1 MLKNVRIGGRL
12 GLGFGIMLLI
22 VIAVGATGY
31 WGVRESTQTTV
42 AMLQGDATISE
53 YASLAATNVLGLRRY
68 EKDLFLNLGNHEHEK
83 EYLGKWNDQRD
94 HLVKNLQELEK
105 LVVLQKEKD
114 AVKAMKE
121 ELAAYEAGV
130 TKIYQGIEAGRIR
143 TPAQANAATE
153 PYKAGIHKFEG
164 VSKEMA
170 EESNHRMDSK
180 EKVMIDLSRHVT
192 LLVLGS
198 ILVSLIVGILVS
210 FLISRSITAPI
221 NAAVEI
227 AKTVAEGDLTVVV
240 EVNSKDEVGE
250 LLTAMQTMVQN
261 LMAMIGKI
269 RGTSG
274 EVASAAGQISA
285 NTQQLTKSAHGQ
297 ASATEETSA
306 TMVQMAAS
314 IQTVAANADSLAA
327 NADEVSSSIEELG
340 ASSEQVAKSADVMAS
355 AVAETSATIEQMTI
369 SIDNVAQNADE
380 LMTSVAETSATIEQ
394 ITVSI
399 DQVATNSQ
407 ELQKVVADSSST
419 IEEMAASIR
428 QVAKNV
434 EEADQVAKG
443 AAKEGNAGLEAGQQ
457 AVAAMGRVAEVIEK
471 TSDSILNL
479 GRRSEEIGNIVKV
492 IGEIADQTNLL
503 ALNAAIEAARAGDAG
518 RGFAVVADEV
528 RKLAERSMGA
538 TKEIAQVI
546 RQVQVDTGE
555 SVKFGEIA
563 SQEAKNSMELITLAG
578 NSLENIVSSIDRTS
592 TLMSDIAR
600 MTAEQSNASN
610 QVLQAVEQMSGASD
624 VVANAA
630 REQATGGRQ
639 IRIAVERMNQL
650 TQEVTGSAKEQ
661 ALGSRQI
668 RIAVENMNQ
677 VTGQVTIA
685 TREQSLSARQIV
697 GAVNSMTSMTQSVA
711 NATAEQKKGGEM
723 VVVAMDNISDITRE
737 NLSAV
742 EQLSR
747 AAQNLTQQAEEM
759 TALVGTFKVA

>member
-22 VIAVGATGY
+22 IVAVGGTGY
-31 WGVRESTQTTV
+31 WGVRESTQTTI
-42 AMLQGDATISE
+42 AMLQGDAAISE
-53 YASLAATNVLGLRRY
+53 GASQARAHVVGMRRY
-68 EKDLFLNLGNHEHEK
+68 EKDLFLNLGNRQHEK
-83 EYLGKWNDQRD
+83 EYLDKWKDQRE
-94 HLVKNLQELEK
+94 ELESHLK
-105 LVVLQKEKD
+105 ELEQVVVVPKEKEGI
-114 AVKAMKE
+114 KTMKE
-121 ELAAYEAGV
+121 ELVVYG
-130 TKIYQGIEAGRIR
+130 TGFNKIYQEIEAGRIK
-143 TPAQANAATE
+143 TPIQANAAIE
-153 PYKAGIHKFEG
+153 PYKAGIHKFETAAN
-164 VSKEMA
+164 ELA
-170 EESNHRMDSK
+170 EDSHKRMDGR
-180 EKVMIDLSRHVT
+180 EKVMLDLSRHVT
-192 LLVLGS
+192 LLVLSS
-198 ILVSLIVGILVS
+198 ILVSLVVGILVS
-210 FLISRSITAPI
+210 FLITRSITVPI
-221 NAAVEI
+221 NAAVEV
-227 AKTVAEGDLTVVV
+227 AKTVAQGDLTVAVV
-240 EVNSKDEVGE
+240 VNSKDEVGE
-250 LLTAMQTMVQN
+250 LLSAMQTMVQN

-314 IQTVAANADSLAA
+314 IQTVAGNADALAA

-355 AVAETSATIEQMTI
+355 AVAETSATIEQMTV
-369 SIDNVAQNADE
+369 SIENVAQNAEE
-380 LMTSVAETSATIEQ
+380 LMSSVAETSATIEQ

-399 DQVATNSQ
+399 DQVAANSQ
-407 ELQKVVADSSST
+407 DLQKVVGDSSST

-457 AVAAMGRVAEVIEK
+457 AVTAMGRVAEVIEK
-471 TSDSILNL
+471 TSESILNL

-538 TKEIAQVI
+538 TKEIALVI
-546 RQVQVDTGE
+546 RQVQADTGE
-555 SVKFGEIA
+555 SVKYGEIA

-578 NSLENIVSSIDRTS
+578 NSLENIVSSIERTS

-600 MTAEQSNASN
+600 MTAEQSNASS
-610 QVLQAVEQMSGASD
+610 QVIRAVEQMSGASD

-630 REQATGGRQ
+630 REQAAGGRQ

-668 RIAVENMNQ
+668 RIAVDNMNQ
-677 VTGQVTIA
+677 VTSQVTIA

-697 GAVNSMTSMTQSVA
+697 SAVNSMTSMTQSVA
-711 NATAEQKKGGEM
+711 NATAEQKKGGDM
-723 VVVAMDNISDITRE
+723 VVTAMDNISDITRE

-747 AAQNLTQQAEEM
+747 AAQNLTLQAEEM
-759 TALVGTFKVA
+759 TALVGTFKVN

>member
-22 VIAVGATGY
+22 VIAVGGTGY
-31 WGVRESTQTTV
+31 WGVRESTQTTI
-42 AMLQGDATISE
+42 AMLQGDASISE
-53 YASLAATNVLGLRRY
+53 HASRARANVVGMRRY
-68 EKDLFLNLGNHEHEK
+68 EKDLYLNIGDRGKEK
-83 EYLGKWNDQRD
+83 EYLGKWSEQRD
-94 HLVKNLQELEK
+94 HLLNRLKDLEK
-105 LVVLQKEKD
+105 IVVLPKEKE
-114 AVKAMKE
+114 AIKAMRE
-121 ELAAYEAGV
+121 ELSAYEAGFN
-130 TKIYQGIEAGRIR
+130 KIYQGIEAGRIK
-143 TPAQANAATE
+143 TPAQANAAIE
-153 PYKAGIHKFEG
+153 PYKTGIHKFEE
-164 VSKEMA
+164 VSKEIA
-170 EESNHRMDSK
+170 DESNQRMDSK
-180 EKVMIDLSRHVT
+180 EKVMNDLARHVS
-192 LLVLGS
+192 LLVVAS

-210 FLISRSITAPI
+210 FLITRSITVPI
-221 NAAVEI
+221 NAAVEV
-227 AKTVAEGDLTVVV
+227 AKTVAQGDLTVAVV
-240 EVNSKDEVGE
+240 VNSKDEVGE
-250 LLTAMQTMVQN
+250 LLAAMQTMVQS
-261 LMAMIGKI
+261 LLAMIGKI

-314 IQTVAANADSLAA
+314 IQTVAGNADSLAA

-355 AVAETSATIEQMTI
+355 AVAETSATIEQMTV
-369 SIDNVAQNADE
+369 SIENVAQNAEE
-380 LMTSVAETSATIEQ
+380 LMSSVAETSATIEQ

-399 DQVATNSQ
+399 DQVAGNSQ
-407 ELQKVVADSSST
+407 ELQKVMADSSAT

-434 EEADQVAKG
+434 EEADRVAKG
-443 AAKEGNAGLEAGQQ
+443 AAKEGEAGLEAGQQ
-457 AVAAMGRVAEVIEK
+457 AVAAMGRAAEVIEK

-528 RKLAERSMGA
+528 RKLAERSMAA
-538 TKEIAQVI
+538 TKEIALVI
-546 RQVQVDTGE
+546 RQVQADTGE

-578 NSLENIVSSIDRTS
+578 TALDNIVTSIDRTS

-600 MTAEQSNASN
+600 MTAEQSNAST
-610 QVLQAVEQMSGASD
+610 QVMRAVEQMSGASD

-668 RIAVENMNQ
+668 RIAVDNMNQ
-677 VTGQVTIA
+677 VTSQVTVA

-697 GAVNSMTSMTQSVA
+697 SAVNSMTAMTQSVA